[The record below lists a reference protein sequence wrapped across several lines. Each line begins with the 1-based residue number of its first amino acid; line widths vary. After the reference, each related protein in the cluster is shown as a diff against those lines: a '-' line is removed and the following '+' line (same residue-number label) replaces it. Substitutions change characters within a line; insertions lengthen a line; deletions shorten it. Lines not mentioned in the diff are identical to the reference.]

1 MTPGVLFHVPVEV
14 AGPTGAVAATRYAG
28 GTASGAPVTGS
39 FLKGDFII
47 DQAGKVWVCTTA
59 GSPGTWADVGGGSG
73 VSYATPAIVLGSSAA
88 AGAAGT
94 VIRSDGTIAA
104 FDATNPSTQ
113 AFGDSAAVGSV
124 AFAARRDH
132 KHAMPATPVTTINKT
147 GSTALTGAVTLTGG
161 TNVTLTQSGQDISIA
176 ASGAGAAPIGS
187 TALVYRYTVT
197 GSDKASIDTGADTPD
212 AGSNDWTNGD
222 LLEIFLYAR
231 TDESVTSSQLQFIF
245 NNDTTSI
252 YDVTRLTGQNGGV
265 SSASFAS
272 LGRFLADVP
281 GASAT
286 ASIFGVVDVKVP
298 NFAGTVGFKAITL
311 HQSLPEPSTS
321 AMEYQSF
328 AAGYRSA
335 SAISRFKVIPNVA
348 LKNLKVGSQLLIYKR
363 LAS

>member
-1 MTPGVLFHVPVEV
+1 MPRLTLIEL
-14 AGPTGAVAATRYAG
+14 RR
-28 GTASGAPVTGS
+28 GTAAAWTLANPVLANGEPGFEDDTNKMKVGDGVTAWNLLPYISG
-39 FLKGDFII
+39 
-47 DQAGKVWVCTTA
+47 
-59 GSPGTWADVGGGSG
+59 GGGSTG
-73 VSYATPAIVLGSSAA
+73 VSS
-88 AGAAGT
+88 
-94 VIRSDGTIAA
+94 IAK
-104 FDATNPSTQ
+104 S
-113 AFGDSAAVGSV
+113 
-124 AFAARRDH
+124 
-132 KHAMPATPVTTINKT
+132 
-147 GSTALTGAVTLTGG
+147 GSTALTGAVTFTGG
-161 TNVTLTQSGQDISIA
+161 TNVTLTQAGQDISIA
-176 ASGAGAAPIGS
+176 ASPGSPGAGAS
-187 TALVYRYTVT
+187 SLVYRYTVT

-231 TDESVTSSQLQFIF
+231 SDESVTSSQMQFIF

-286 ASIFGVVDVKVP
+286 ASIFGSVAMVFP
-298 NFAGTVGFKAITL
+298 NYAGTVGFKVGSL
-311 HQSLPEPSTS
+311 QQSLPEPSTS

-328 AAGYRSA
+328 AA

-348 LKNLKVGSQLLIYKR
+348 LKKLKVGSQLLIYKR